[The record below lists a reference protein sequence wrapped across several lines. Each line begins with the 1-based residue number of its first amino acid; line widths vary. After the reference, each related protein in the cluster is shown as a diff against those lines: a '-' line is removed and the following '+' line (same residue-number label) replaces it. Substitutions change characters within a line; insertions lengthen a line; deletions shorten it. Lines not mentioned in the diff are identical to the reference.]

1 MSEQAM
7 TSPWHQRPQPSDAI
21 RLEVPPL
28 LRPPKGSVV
37 TSGEAGRP
45 SLVPKTTLGTSHL
58 LVPALSRNS
67 FLQSP
72 FWLRLFWKLHEH
84 RGQLA
89 MIGGVLAVSVAVG
102 LVVATVLA

>member
-1 MSEQAM
+1 M

-28 LRPPKGSVV
+28 LRPPKDSVV
-37 TSGEAGRP
+37 TSDEAGPP
-45 SLVPKTTLGTSHL
+45 SPVPKRKLGTSHL
-58 LVPALSRNS
+58 LVPGRSRNS
-67 FLQSP
+67 FLRSP
-72 FWLRLFWKLHEH
+72 FWLPLFWKLHEH
-84 RGQLA
+84 RGQLG